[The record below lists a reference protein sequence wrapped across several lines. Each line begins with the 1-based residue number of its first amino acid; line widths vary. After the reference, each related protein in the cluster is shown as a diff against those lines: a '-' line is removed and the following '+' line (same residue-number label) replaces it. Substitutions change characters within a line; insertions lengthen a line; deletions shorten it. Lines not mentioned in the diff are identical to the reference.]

1 MMSFNSINKG
11 VRKLLVCA
19 GATAI
24 ALSASMSV
32 SAGDLRLKFAGTLPV
47 DSQGTKMMKQI
58 EKDIE
63 AAGVGLEVL
72 VFPANQLGSGEELFE
87 DSIRGNVD
95 MVAGFI
101 YSHKDPVLEIASLPF
116 LVSSWQEMEDVML
129 DNGSAFNQIMSER
142 LEKLNL
148 RLMNSI
154 PVGFTGIVATE
165 KPKDWAGMGDKGMN
179 IRVWSSSLMKST
191 VELMGYKATTMAW
204 GDIFPALQSG
214 IVDGAICCT
223 KQDAYNIFAVSDVG
237 KYYVANDTISDTSF
251 YYISKKTWDKLNEA
265 QQKVVTQ
272 AFNRAA
278 ADFFAWNK
286 ANDSEFRTKLINKG
300 YQVLEP
306 TDAEK
311 KTMKA
316 KVRAE
321 VWPQAENTIGK
332 EVLDRLR
339 ADNS

>member
-1 MMSFNSINKG
+1 MISLNAIRKSMHTVICAG
-11 VRKLLVCA
+11 VAVCA
-19 GATAI
+19 LSSSLTA
-24 ALSASMSV
+24 
-32 SAGDLRLKFAGTLPV
+32 SAGDLRLKFAGTLPA
-47 DSQGTKMMKQI
+47 DSQGTRMMKQI

-63 AAGVGLEVL
+63 AADVGLKVS

-116 LVSSWQEMEDVML
+116 LVSNWQEMEDVML
-129 DNGSAFNQIMSER
+129 NKGSAFNQIMSER
-142 LEKLNL
+142 LENLNL

-165 KPKDWAGMGDKGMN
+165 KPDDWAGMGDKGMN

-237 KYYVANDTISDTSF
+237 KYYVANDTITDTSF
-251 YYISKKTWDKLNEA
+251 YYISEKTWNKMNES
-265 QQKVVTQ
+265 QRQVVTE
-272 AFNRAA
+272 AFDKAA

-286 ANDSEFRTKLINKG
+286 ANDAEFRAKLISKG
-300 YQVLEP
+300 YEILEP
-306 TDAEK
+306 TDAQK
-311 KTMKA
+311 QAMKA
-316 KVRAE
+316 EVRAR
-321 VWPQAENTIGK
+321 VWPQAETTVGK
-332 EVLDRLR
+332 AALERLR